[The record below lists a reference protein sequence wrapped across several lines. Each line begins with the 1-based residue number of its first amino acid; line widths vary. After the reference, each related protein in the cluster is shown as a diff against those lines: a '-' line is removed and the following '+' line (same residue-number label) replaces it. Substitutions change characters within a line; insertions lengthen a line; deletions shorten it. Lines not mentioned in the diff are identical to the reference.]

1 MVALNLEGRV
11 APRAISLPESVS
23 IRLLLLAADEED
35 GQYTLWLYSLD
46 NEYFPVDKIQLYS
59 PKKKSKRVTDEEPL
73 PDFSITSDYE
83 IRILEY
89 TADHKPKGESIYT
102 IDPTHMFQKGE

>member
-1 MVALNLEGRV
+1 MLHSNFRRSEET
-11 APRAISLPESVS
+11 I
-23 IRLLLLAADEED
+23 ADA
-35 GQYTLWLYSLD
+35 YLSLD